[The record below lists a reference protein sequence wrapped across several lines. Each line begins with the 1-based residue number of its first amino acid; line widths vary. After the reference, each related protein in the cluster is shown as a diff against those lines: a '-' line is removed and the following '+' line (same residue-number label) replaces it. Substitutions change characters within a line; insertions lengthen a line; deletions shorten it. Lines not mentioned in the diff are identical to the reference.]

1 MKRYLGML
9 SLMFVL
15 ASLCLLP
22 GGPIPVAPASVLTL
36 PNVTLP
42 MLSADYWVNKLA
54 DPDRVIMQTEA
65 IQSFNQEIIASQP
78 DLIHDLAAYPASL
91 SREQLSSLISDI
103 SGTFPPGL
111 RYAAG
116 KPATAAYRDS
126 LNRLANLAGIG
137 DVNQVRYG
145 FAVRRTSLRSFPTA
159 DLAGNVPNFPEY
171 DLFQETAIQPAE
183 PLLVLHPSLDGRWSF
198 VQTYNCRGWVNTGDL
213 AICRNRKDWQDY
225 QHPEN
230 FLVVTGSHIRLSANP
245 YSPELSELELGMGCR
260 LPLADPRSVPAVIDG
275 QGPAGSYV
283 VTLPVRDPS
292 GQASF
297 KLVLVPVSSD
307 VSVGY
312 PPYTRAN
319 IIRQV
324 FKTEGERYGWG
335 GMLDGRDC
343 SALVV
348 DVFGSFGFRLPRN
361 SEEQAAEA
369 GKTVQF
375 QGSPADRATLLRSLS
390 PGIALHFPGHVM
402 FYLGEDHGRYYVI
415 SALGFYVA
423 FKDSTRPRVTQVQ
436 GVAVNDL
443 SLRLSDGRQWLD
455 HLTVG
460 KIYE

>member
-15 ASLCLLP
+15 VSLCLLP
-22 GGPIPVAPASVLTL
+22 GGTIPVAPVSATL

-42 MLSADYWVNKLA
+42 MLSADYWVTKLA
-54 DPDRVIMQTEA
+54 DPDRVIMQPEA
-65 IQSFNQEIIASQP
+65 IQTFNREIIAGQP

-91 SREQLSSLISDI
+91 AREQLVSLISGI
-103 SGTFPPGL
+103 SGTFPPSL
-111 RYAAG
+111 RYAGG

-126 LNRLANLAGIG
+126 LKRLVSLGGIG

-145 FAVRRTSLRSFPTA
+145 FAVRRASLRSFPTA

-213 AICRNRKDWQDY
+213 AICRNKKEWQDY
-225 QHPEN
+225 QSPEN
-230 FLVVTGSHIRLSANP
+230 FLAVTGSHIRLSANP
-245 YSPELSELELGMGCR
+245 YSTELSELEFGMGCR
-260 LPLADPRSVPAVIDG
+260 LPLADPQSVPAVIDG

-297 KLVLVPVSSD
+297 KLALVPVSSD

-312 PPYTRAN
+312 LPYTRAN

-335 GMLDGRDC
+335 GMLNGRDC

-361 SEEQAAEA
+361 SEEQAADA

-375 QGSPADRATLLRSLS
+375 QGRPADRATLLRNLS

-402 FYLGEDHGRYYVI
+402 FYLGEDHDRYYVI
-415 SALGFYVA
+415 SALGFYIV
-423 FKDSTRPRVTQVQ
+423 FQDSTRPRVAQVQ
-436 GVAVNDL
+436 SVVVNDL
-443 SLRLSDGRQWLD
+443 GLRLRGGQQWLD
-455 HLTVG
+455 YLTVG
-460 KIYE
+460 KLYE